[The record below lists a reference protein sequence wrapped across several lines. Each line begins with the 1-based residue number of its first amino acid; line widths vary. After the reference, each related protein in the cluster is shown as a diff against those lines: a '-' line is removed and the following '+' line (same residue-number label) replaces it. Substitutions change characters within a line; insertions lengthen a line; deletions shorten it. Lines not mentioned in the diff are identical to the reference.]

1 MPGSELPTVILP
13 GLLCDGRMFD
23 GQLRGLDR
31 AVVVSGHYGGA
42 DRLPAMADYALRQ
55 MPPLCVLIGHSMGA
69 RVALEV
75 WRRAPERVA
84 ALVLADNGVHLPQP
98 GEREKRMALLD
109 LGRREGVGALVAE
122 WLPPMIGPRH
132 RDDYPLV
139 AMLTEMCASAGV
151 ETYAAQIEA
160 LLHRPEVES
169 LLPTIGCPALVITG
183 SDDAWSP
190 PAQHATIAAALP
202 GSRLVVID
210 GAGHMLPAEMPD
222 AFNAAVRTWL
232 KAQAGV
238 L

>member
-1 MPGSELPTVILP
+1 MPQNDLPTVILP
-13 GLLCDGRMFD
+13 GLLCDGQMFG
-23 GQLRGLDR
+23 GQLRGLDQ
-31 AVVVSGHYGGA
+31 AMVIGGHYGGA
-42 DRLPAMADYALRQ
+42 NRLPAMADYALRQ
-55 MPPLCVLIGHSMGA
+55 MPPRFVLMGHSMGA

-84 ALVLADNGVHLPQP
+84 ALVLADTGVHLPQP

-132 RDDYPLV
+132 RDNRPLV
-139 AMLTEMCASAGV
+139 AMLTEMCTSAGV
-151 ETYAAQIEA
+151 ETYATQIEA

-169 LLPTIGCPALVITG
+169 LLPTIGCPALIITG
-183 SDDAWSP
+183 SDDVWSP
-190 PAQHATIAAALP
+190 PAQHAAIAAALP
-202 GSRLVVID
+202 GSMLEVIE

-232 KAQAGV
+232 KAQGSV
-238 L
+238 S